1 MKWTIKTRM
10 MSVAVLGSIVL
21 IGAGLAGLSSVSKL
35 RVFNDH
41 WSSALTITGNL
52 LEAKLSEP
60 SHPGNCPLEKWLAT
74 SEREE
79 LGRLVPAT
87 EPLLAGL
94 EEPHRQWHAGNKAPL
109 DQRLQQIKQ
118 TVYQASSEAGQHE
131 TKRAAGV
138 RKIIY
143 LAITTASLAL
153 LGFTYLLA
161 SGVSRLLRR
170 TTAIIQDLAE
180 GEGDLTVRLPL
191 ESKDEIGEMA
201 SWFNRFMEK
210 LQGMIKEVKTEI
222 IALDEAA
229 GKLTSLSESMTNR
242 ADSLNARCDHAAL
255 ATNQMNHE
263 MRAVS
268 DATHHSNDNLSS
280 VAGATEEMTA
290 SIEAIAQTAE
300 QARHAS
306 LDAAE
311 SIQAASG
318 KMEQLDQAA
327 HNISQVVELI
337 VEMAE
342 QTKLLA
348 LNATIEAARAGEAG
362 KGFAVVANEVKE
374 LARQT
379 NDATEEIRTRIEAMQ
394 ASTNGTVKEI
404 QTVTQVV
411 SGISESINL
420 TAAAME
426 EQSATTRHIAET
438 IHSTANGVEEM
449 TKHLQTSTETSHTV
463 SENMR
468 EAREAAA
475 AIEEES
481 HRVSDNAL
489 ALSRLGSHLRMM
501 VDRFKV

>member
-10 MSVAVLGSIVL
+10 MSVAVVGSIIL
-21 IGAGLAGLSSVSKL
+21 IGAGLAGLASVNKL
-35 RVFNDH
+35 RVFNDR

-52 LEAKLSEP
+52 LEASRADAPHQKD
-60 SHPGNCPLEKWLAT
+60 CPLEKWLET
-74 SEREE
+74 SERAE
-79 LGRLVPAT
+79 LGRLIPAAD
-87 EPLLAGL
+87 PLLMGL
-94 EEPHRQWHAGNKAPL
+94 EEPHRQWHAGNQAPL
-109 DQRLQQIKQ
+109 DAQLRQIKE
-118 TVYQASSEAGQHE
+118 TVFGASSEAAQHE
-131 TKRAAGV
+131 TGRAAGV

-161 SGVSRLLRR
+161 AGVSRLLRR

-191 ESKDEIGEMA
+191 DSQDEIGEMA
-201 SWFNRFMEK
+201 NGFNRFMDK
-210 LQGMIKEVKTEI
+210 LQGMIKEIKTEI
-222 IALDEAA
+222 ITLDEAA
-229 GKLTSLSESMTNR
+229 SKLTDLSESMAQR
-242 ADSLNARCDHAAL
+242 AEGLNTQCDHAAI
-255 ATNQMNHE
+255 AANQMNRE
-263 MRAVS
+263 MEAVS
-268 DATHHSNDNLSS
+268 EATHHSNDNLSS

-300 QARHAS
+300 QARQAAQNAS
-306 LDAAE
+306 E
-311 SIQAASG
+311 SIRTASD
-318 KMEQLDQAA
+318 KMGQLDEAA
-327 HNISQVVELI
+327 RNISQVVELI

-362 KGFAVVANEVKE
+362 KGFAVVASEVKE

-379 NDATEEIRTRIEAMQ
+379 NEATEEIRNRIEAMQ
-394 ASTNGTVKEI
+394 ASTEGTVQEI

-426 EQSATTRHIAET
+426 EQSATTRHISET
-438 IHSTANGVEEM
+438 ISSTASGVEEM
-449 TKHLQTSTETSHTV
+449 TMHLQTSAKTTHEV
-463 SENMR
+463 SENMK

-481 HRVSDNAL
+481 QRVSDNAL
-489 ALSRLGSHLRMM
+489 ALSRLGSQLRTM